1 MSKTLFNAY
10 INSDSSSF
18 DLKKEKN
25 DNVLESAFDIKP
37 EKEDSK
43 YAVIDDF
50 FTKKKI
56 VQEADDMATTDTST
70 ADTSTSTAATDV
82 SDNGNPPNNTAF
94 TPDTTSAES
103 NPPNNTAFTPDNENT
118 ASTDATATTPDTG
131 SASTE
136 TVQEGVVD
144 KVKEHFS
151 KEKRQE
157 RSDKRKLKKL
167 KYDPESKTIEI
178 EDDLGNTQR
187 VHFNITDE
195 RSLKKAIDEID
206 KKLEGFSGN
215 TKEENRKLLKERNKL
230 VEELTEMV
238 DMGAF
243 AGVTVSG
250 QTVVNISTD
259 HLDSLSSKELLAL
272 MEHEKEHVRQYTR
285 NKGTRSVDDPNLLLI
300 DDASLEF
307 IKQWRNTPKGKLLS
321 SDHDRLDYELTADA
335 AAVRKFG
342 YRKVKAALSKSF
354 KIVINHDTFI
364 NTMNA
369 ELRDVDKD
377 FKRVERLLT
386 MVGKSDK
393 PLSDEEV
400 RKLFDDVRDHLD
412 TFRVAVA
419 KTEQSIILA
428 SKTADS
434 SFLAKLKKYALTLF
448 NIFKEAVKPYK
459 FCTKKNEE
467 KILNL
472 PPEERREAI
481 RQLYSDKLDDTI
493 SKYNV
498 KDMEEFYEKLREYNE
513 KLMRVRFDFIK
524 DYDIWYR
531 KRRKRYVTEYL
542 EYEFNN
548 LDVVCE
554 GYMMENLTD
563 AVIEGNVYEESFNE
577 RDFHELRAAIAKEL
591 EDKYKVSSISQG
603 SHEMFT
609 ISDDDTRTTVE
620 NLGDACKAVTRGD
633 KKKIKVQFNNLPFVK
648 ALSKLKEIFSSSDT
662 IMEGYMYDISRFSN
676 TDEEDQV
683 YNEYGMFDVGFGNL
697 RSKLADAL
705 KDKFKVS
712 LVGKGMSGKEMFTIA
727 EPNATFNDPK
737 TTVEA
742 TGTGCK
748 VVTRGGGKFKCHF
761 MNIPLSKAFE
771 KIIDI
776 FKQPELLTESMYDTY
791 TDALMYMEADED
803 DGKSSEEILDETVEE
818 ASESENGSS
827 DDDATDTEEA
837 DESIEDL
844 TDKALDE
851 IKGDIDDIKD
861 DAPEPPEGDEDELVG
876 FGTDDSD
883 VQNEFDPKD
892 IEILNKLVASES
904 DAINDYFDAA
914 KDCNDETLRRL
925 YGDIGH
931 EERFHLEQL
940 LYAKSTLT
948 GEKYEPK
955 DPEVKREYEELIAMG
970 MDEDTAANT
979 AIDKAYSVEEVDEEE
994 IAQEV
999 ADIYR
1004 NMLREN
1010 MINDIIFEQFDK
1022 KELDESMSVF
1032 VETYIY
1038 QEEMMNSAY
1047 ASKEMKSIPNPF
1059 KLLLKAFIGFI
1070 NMLSKLGHSLKES
1083 YTRSKM
1089 KRAARHEWI
1098 KKNGIAGLFKSGIY
1112 LYFYNPK
1119 ISRVDVTDP
1128 CRYVDLLYR
1137 MSVMIGKQ
1145 CGINVTTKHKTIKDP
1160 IKFNSIDEAVN
1171 ILKRAMF
1178 NKTKVVVTDSNKD
1191 IIARDFFGY
1200 NPTKIDVK
1208 VQHGDDPNTVKD
1220 SDNAYNSLDILIN
1233 VTEQYAEISKEVL
1246 EQLDKLEG
1254 DASSVFYKNRAL
1266 YNSSVKNMR
1275 LVVNYFNKFISAIG
1289 HDMNAML
1296 KLDQGLLAM
1305 TRERDSVEQSGGTWE
1320 GPDVRTTQGTA
1331 TYTNKGEHTQVGGG
1345 KLTDRA
1351 ARKAARKLK
1360 RAQNKIK
1367 G

>member
-25 DNVLESAFDIKP
+25 DNVLESAFDIRP

-56 VQEADDMATTDTST
+56 VQEADDMSATDTST
-70 ADTSTSTAATDV
+70 ADTSTATTDV
-82 SDNGNPPNNTAF
+82 SDNGNPPNDTAF

-131 SASTE
+131 STSTE

-167 KYDPESKTIEI
+167 KYNPSDKTIEF
-178 EDDLGNTQR
+178 EDDMGNSQR
-187 VHFNITDE
+187 VHLSITDE
-195 RSLKKAIDEID
+195 RSLRKAIDEID
-206 KKLEGFSGN
+206 KKLEGFSDN
-215 TKEENRKLLKERNKL
+215 SKEENRKLLKERNKI
-230 VEELTEMV
+230 VEQLTEIV
-238 DMGAF
+238 DNGAC
-243 AGVTVSG
+243 AGVTTTG
-250 QTVVNISTD
+250 QTVVNISSD
-259 HLDSLSSKELLAL
+259 HLDELSSKELMAL
-272 MEHEKEHVRQYTR
+272 LEHEKEHIRQYTR
-285 NKGTRSVDDPNLLLI
+285 NKGVRSIDDPNLLLI

-307 IKQWRNTPKGKLLS
+307 IKEWRNTPKGRLLS
-321 SDHDRLDYELTADA
+321 ADHDRLDYELTADA

-342 YRKVKAALSKSF
+342 YRKVKAALNKSF
-354 KIVINHDTFI
+354 KIVLNHDDFI

-377 FKRVERLLT
+377 FKRVERMFA
-386 MVGKSDK
+386 MVGKSNK

-434 SFLAKLKKYALTLF
+434 SFLAKLKKGALTIF

-467 KILNL
+467 KILAL
-472 PPEERREAI
+472 PPEERRDAI

-498 KDMEEFYEKLREYNE
+498 KDMEDFYEKLREYNE

-524 DYDIWYR
+524 DYDIWYS
-531 KRRKRYVTEYL
+531 KRRKRYVNEYL

-554 GYMMENLTD
+554 GYMMENLID
-563 AVIEGNVYEESFNE
+563 AIIEGNVYEESYNE
-577 RDFHELRAAIAKEL
+577 DGFHKLRADIAKEL
-591 EDKYKVSSISQG
+591 EDKYKVSSISNG

-633 KKKIKVQFNNLPFVK
+633 KKKIKVQFNDLPFVK
-648 ALSKLKEIFSSSDT
+648 ALSKLKEIFNSPNT
-662 IMEGYMYDISRFSN
+662 IMEGFMYDVSRFS
-676 TDEEDQV
+676 D
-683 YNEYGMFDVGFGNL
+683 
-697 RSKLADAL
+697 
-705 KDKFKVS
+705 S
-712 LVGKGMSGKEMFTIA
+712 L
-727 EPNATFNDPK
+727 
-737 TTVEA
+737 
-742 TGTGCK
+742 
-748 VVTRGGGKFKCHF
+748 
-761 MNIPLSKAFE
+761 
-771 KIIDI
+771 
-776 FKQPELLTESMYDTY
+776 
-791 TDALMYMEADED
+791 YMEADEED
-803 DGKSSEEILDETVEE
+803 DPSSEEILDETVEE
-818 ASESENGSS
+818 ASESENGSD
-827 DDDATDTEEA
+827 DDDATETEEA

-851 IKGDIDDIKD
+851 LKDDIDDIKE
-861 DAPEPPEGDEDELVG
+861 DAPEPPEGDEDELAG

-955 DPEVKREYEELIAMG
+955 DPEVKKEYEELIAMG

-979 AIDKAYSVEEVDEEE
+979 AIDKAYSVEETTEEE

-1004 NMLREN
+1004 EMLREN
-1010 MINDIIFEQFDK
+1010 MINDIIFEQFEK

-1032 VETYIY
+1032 IESYFY

-1059 KLLLKAFIGFI
+1059 KLLLRAFLGFL
-1070 NMLSKLGHSLKES
+1070 NMLRKLGHSLKES

-1098 KKNGIAGLFKSGIY
+1098 KKNGIAGLFKSGVH
-1112 LYFYNPK
+1112 LYFYNQK
-1119 ISRVDVTDP
+1119 KSKVDVDDA
-1128 CRYVDLLYR
+1128 CRYVDMLYR

-1145 CGINVTTKHKTIKDP
+1145 CGITVTTKHKTIKDP
-1160 IKFNSIDEAVN
+1160 IKFSSIDEGIN

-1200 NPTKIDVK
+1200 NPTKINVK
-1208 VQHGDDPNTVKD
+1208 VQHGDDPNTVYD
-1220 SDNAYNSLDILIN
+1220 SDNAYNSLDILVN
-1233 VTEQYAEISKEVL
+1233 VTTQYAEISKEVL
-1246 EQLDKLEG
+1246 EQLEKLEG
-1254 DASSVFYKNRAL
+1254 DASSVFYKNRSL
-1266 YNSSVKNMR
+1266 YNSSVKNMKII
-1275 LVVNYFNKFISAIG
+1275 VNYYNKFISAIG

-1305 TRERDSVEQSGGTWE
+1305 TRERDSVEQSGGKWE
-1320 GPDVRTTQGTA
+1320 GPDVRTTSGTA
-1331 TYTNKGEHTQVGGG
+1331 IYSNKGEHTQVGGG
-1345 KLTDRA
+1345 KLSDRA
-1351 ARKAARKLK
+1351 ARKAARQAEKLQK
-1360 RAQNKIK
+1360 KMK
-1367 G
+1367 KKYG